1 MAETTPSRS
10 TRDNP
15 ARRHF
20 ISECRDSRI
29 VMQAQFSP
37 NILRI
42 YRRHFDGVS
51 RAAYL
56 LRFYCRVGPGSH
68 VERDLIKEIVTV
80 MDEINE
86 NVRKKISVAE
96 QILKKEN
103 VKVSKPQFETVN
115 ATIIDPLANRFL
127 QTLSAAQE
135 LDEKLSALWLA
146 CVIDDDQR
154 RKAMS
159 EIDNDLRSIQEKARA
174 LFVGIRGRVR
184 IQNEARQQVKEDE
197 VTDAAIGKDENSG
210 EEGLSES
217 AEKPVSRKKAK
228 PVVEP
233 AIQEEV
239 EVGIPEI
246 SEESAA

>member
-29 VMQAQFSP
+29 VVKAQFSP

-56 LRFYCRVGPGSH
+56 LRFYCRVGPGSNI
-68 VERDLIKEIVTV
+68 ERELTKEIITLI
-80 MDEINE
+80 DEVNE
-86 NVRKKISVAE
+86 NVRKKITVAE
-96 QILKKEN
+96 QILNKEN
-103 VKVSKPQFETVN
+103 VKVSKSQFETVN
-115 ATIIDPLANRFL
+115 ATIIDPIAHRFL
-127 QTLSAAQE
+127 KTLNAAQE

-146 CVIDDDQR
+146 CVIDDEQR

-159 EIDNDLRSIQEKARA
+159 EIDSDLRSIQEKARA

-184 IQNEARQQVKEDE
+184 VQNEARLQSKDDEASDASIEKEE
-197 VTDAAIGKDENSG
+197 SNGK
-210 EEGLSES
+210 EGLSES
-217 AEKPVSRKKAK
+217 AEKPASRRKAK
-228 PVVEP
+228 PVVDP
-233 AIQEEV
+233 AGFEDAEAGV
-239 EVGIPEI
+239 PEI
-246 SEESAA
+246 GEESAA

>member
-29 VMQAQFSP
+29 VVKAQFSP

-56 LRFYCRVGPGSH
+56 LRFYCRVGPGSNI
-68 VERDLIKEIVTV
+68 ERELTKEIITLI
-80 MDEINE
+80 DEVNE
-86 NVRKKISVAE
+86 NVRKKITVAE
-96 QILKKEN
+96 QILNKEN
-103 VKVSKPQFETVN
+103 VKVSKSQFETVN
-115 ATIIDPLANRFL
+115 ATIIDPIAHRFL
-127 QTLSAAQE
+127 KTLNAAQE

-146 CVIDDDQR
+146 CVIDDEQR

-159 EIDNDLRSIQEKARA
+159 EIDSDLRSIQEKARA
-174 LFVGIRGRVR
+174 IFVGIRGRVR
-184 IQNEARQQVKEDE
+184 VQNEARLQSKDDE
-197 VTDAAIGKDENSG
+197 ASDSSIGKDENNG
-210 EEGLSES
+210 KEGLSES
-217 AEKPVSRKKAK
+217 AEKPASRRKAK
-228 PVVEP
+228 PVVDP
-233 AIQEEV
+233 AGFEDAEAGV
-239 EVGIPEI
+239 PEI
-246 SEESAA
+246 GEESAA

>member
-1 MAETTPSRS
+1 MAETTPRRS

-15 ARRHF
+15 VRRHF

-29 VMQAQFSP
+29 VVQAQFSP

-86 NVRKKISVAE
+86 NVCKKISVAE

-115 ATIIDPLANRFL
+115 ATIIDPIANRFL
-127 QTLSAAQE
+127 QTLNAAQE

-146 CVIDDDQR
+146 CVIDDEQR

-184 IQNEARQQVKEDE
+184 IQNEARQQARENE
-197 VTDAAIGKDENSG
+197 VTDVTIDKDASD
-210 EEGLSES
+210 S
-217 AEKPVSRKKAK
+217 AEGIPETAQKPASRKKAK
-228 PVVEP
+228 PVEEP
-233 AIQEEV
+233 AGQEEI